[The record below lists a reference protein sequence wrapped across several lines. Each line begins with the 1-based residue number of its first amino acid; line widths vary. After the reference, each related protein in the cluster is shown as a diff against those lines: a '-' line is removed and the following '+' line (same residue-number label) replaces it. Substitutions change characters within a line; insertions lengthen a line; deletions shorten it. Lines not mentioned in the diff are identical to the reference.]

1 MIHPPASAP
10 SDLAAEN
17 TWSSVPAGPAKALT
31 IIVPVHNE
39 EQALP
44 GFDAALRKAL
54 SEASLIARVL
64 YVNDGSTDGT
74 AAALSALR
82 AEVITLDRNLGYGGA
97 IKTGILQSDTEFLAI
112 IDADG
117 TYLPTDLTRLYKEM
131 GTCDMAVGQ
140 RPPEKGLRRLAKG
153 FLQSIASYAVDY
165 PIPDINS
172 GLRVFRRSMAREL
185 FRMLPNGFSLTSTI
199 TLGALYTPYRVRY
212 LPIEYRQRIGNSKI
226 KKVRALMNFTMLILR
241 TMVLFNPLKFFLP
254 ASTFLGLLG
263 MGFLVR
269 DFMAQD
275 IAQGSILLL
284 VNAFILFAIGL
295 LAEAIRCRN

>member
-1 MIHPPASAP
+1 MS
-10 SDLAAEN
+10 
-17 TWSSVPAGPAKALT
+17 LT
-31 IIVPVHNE
+31 VIVPVHNE
-39 EQALP
+39 EEALP
-44 GFDAALRKAL
+44 AFHDALRKAL
-54 SEASLIARVL
+54 SEGRLEARVL
-64 YVNDGSTDGT
+64 YVDDGSTDGT
-74 AAALSALR
+74 ARALSGLG

-97 IKTGILQSDTEFLAI
+97 IKTGILHAETEYLAI

-117 TYLPTDLTRLYKEM
+117 TYLPADIPRLFREM
-131 GTCDMAVGQ
+131 PACDMAVGQ
-140 RPPEKGLRRLAKG
+140 RPRERGLRRLAKG

-172 GLRVFRRSMAREL
+172 GLRVFRRSLARDL

-212 LPIEYRQRIGNSKI
+212 IPIEYRSRIGRSKI

-254 ASTFLGLLG
+254 ASVFLGILG
-263 MGFLVR
+263 CGFLVR
-269 DFMAQD
+269 DFLAQD
-275 IAQGSILLL
+275 LAQGSILLI

>member
-1 MIHPPASAP
+1 MS
-10 SDLAAEN
+10 
-17 TWSSVPAGPAKALT
+17 LT
-31 IIVPVHNE
+31 VIVPVHNE
-39 EQALP
+39 EEALP
-44 GFDAALRKAL
+44 AFHGALRRAL
-54 SEASLIARVL
+54 SEGRLEARVL

-74 AAALSALR
+74 GRALSELG

-97 IKTGILQSDTEFLAI
+97 IKTGILHADTEYLAI

-117 TYLPTDLTRLYKEM
+117 TYLPEDIPRLFREM
-131 GTCDMAVGQ
+131 PACDMAVGQ
-140 RPPEKGLRRLAKG
+140 RPRERGLRRLAKG

-172 GLRVFRRSMAREL
+172 GLRVFRRALARDL

-212 LPIEYRQRIGNSKI
+212 VPIEYRSRIGKSKI

-254 ASTFLGLLG
+254 ASVFLGILG
-263 MGFLVR
+263 GGFLVR
-269 DFMAQD
+269 DFLAQD
-275 IAQGSILLL
+275 LAQGSILLL

>member
-1 MIHPPASAP
+1 MS
-10 SDLAAEN
+10 
-17 TWSSVPAGPAKALT
+17 LT
-31 IIVPVHNE
+31 VIVPVHNE
-39 EQALP
+39 EEALP
-44 GFDAALRKAL
+44 SFHGALRRAL
-54 SEASLIARVL
+54 AEERLEARVL

-74 AAALSALR
+74 GRALADLG

-97 IKTGILQSDTEFLAI
+97 IKTGILHAETEYLAI

-117 TYLPTDLTRLYKEM
+117 TYLPEDIPRLFREM
-131 GTCDMAVGQ
+131 AACDMAVGQ
-140 RPPEKGLRRLAKG
+140 RPRERGMRRLAKG

-172 GLRVFRRSMAREL
+172 GLRVFRRSLAREL
-185 FRMLPNGFSLTSTI
+185 FRTLPNGFSLTSTI

-212 LPIEYRQRIGNSKI
+212 VPIEYRARIGKSKI
-226 KKVRALMNFTMLILR
+226 KKARALMNFTMLILR

-254 ASTFLGLLG
+254 ASVFLGILG
-263 MGFLVR
+263 GGFLVR
-269 DFMAQD
+269 DFLAQD
-275 IAQGSILLL
+275 LAQGSILLI